1 MGMGGG
7 GGQGMRGLGGRV
19 QGQCRSRAASCVSWT
34 TARLKHSSP
43 ITISDALLYD
53 PTCDQGLVLL
63 SLGDPNNHSTHD
75 IRQKLFIPTGGALGL
90 SPLDRGAAISWP
102 GGTLCRCSE

>member
-7 GGQGMRGLGGRV
+7 GSRDEGIRGKGTGPVPQQSSFMCQL
-19 QGQCRSRAASCVSWT
+19 T

>member
-1 MGMGGG
+1 MC
-7 GGQGMRGLGGRV
+7 QL
-19 QGQCRSRAASCVSWT
+19 T

-75 IRQKLFIPTGGALGL
+75 IRQKLFIPTGVPAGSALGL
-90 SPLDRGAAISWP
+90 SPLDMSAAISWP
-102 GGTLCRCSE
+102 MRNLVPVPRVMV